1 MQSNICTMIYHNMA
15 QFKKIT
21 YTYNM
26 YIFDKTYL
34 FVTKYIIMIQN
45 SRERNL

>member
-21 YTYNM
+21 YTYM